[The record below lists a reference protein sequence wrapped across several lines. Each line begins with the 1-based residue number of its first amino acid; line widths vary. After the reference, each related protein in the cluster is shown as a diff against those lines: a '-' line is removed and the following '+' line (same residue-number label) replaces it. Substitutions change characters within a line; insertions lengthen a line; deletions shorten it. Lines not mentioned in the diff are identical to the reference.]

1 MFIIC
6 GQGQETLLSMVEKKL
21 TDRLPA
27 GGASVSASGGSSAKV
42 ITCNLFSCMRKQM
55 SVIKTT
61 V

>member
-1 MFIIC
+1 MSFIC
-6 GQGQETLLSMVEKKL
+6 GQEQETLLSIVEKKI

-27 GGASVSASGGSSAKV
+27 GGASVSASGGSSAQV
-42 ITCNLFSCMRKQM
+42 ITYNLFSCMRKQM